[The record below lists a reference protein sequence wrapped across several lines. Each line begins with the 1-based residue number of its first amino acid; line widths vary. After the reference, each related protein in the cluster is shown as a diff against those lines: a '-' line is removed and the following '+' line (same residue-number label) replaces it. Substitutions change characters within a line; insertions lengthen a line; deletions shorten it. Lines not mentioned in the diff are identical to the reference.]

1 MTSRSLQFWLEHRLR
16 ALDRIEEAHSGL
28 GGGGPGRRYATQQVN
43 HAYAMLL
50 SAQFQGFCRELHD
63 ECVVHLVESTVPAGL
78 WETFKKALVWNRKL
92 DTGNPNPGNIGSDF
106 GRFGERFWDDVR
118 RLDARNQGRFERL
131 EELNRWRNAIAH
143 QDFDPGTL
151 GSAFLRLEKV
161 QGWRSGCEGLAIAFD
176 RVMQSRLHGMTGLS
190 PW

>member
-1 MTSRSLQFWLEHRLR
+1 MPSRSLQFWLEHRSR
-16 ALDRIEEAHSGL
+16 ALDRIEEAHRGL

-63 ECVVHLVESTVPAGL
+63 EGVDHLVESTVPAGL
-78 WETFKKALVWNRKL
+78 WETFKKTLVWNRKL

-118 RLDARNQGRFERL
+118 RLDARNQSRFERL

-151 GSAFLRLEKV
+151 GSVFLRLEKV
-161 QGWRSGCEGLAIAFD
+161 QGWRSACEGLAIAFD
-176 RVMQSRLHGMTGLS
+176 RVMRSRLHGMTGLS